1 MTLIR
6 PILQDEWNYV
16 EDSSSD
22 DDSDT
27 LEDIILPRSNRC
39 NNDVSRFK
47 FYIIHDIKINAFNN
61 SKIRIHLSLMDEHGE
76 KVYKIIN
83 SDVLF
88 DVYVEARSK
97 TEKILPNLQCFD
109 DTPEYLDNK
118 YTAMGYTKDPSPVW
132 RINIDR
138 NKIQDIYDFC
148 EYTKR
153 AMYLNTE
160 LNDAFLLVSKNIGIY
175 TKIPAQTGRDISF
188 NQILKLSP
196 EETATKT
203 TQYICRKLSIDIEVV
218 TPSTWKMFPE
228 AYEKGCEIIIIAC
241 TFQKDDTAY
250 ETVILYTDKKNRNVQ
265 IEQSTTSTKREFVKF
280 TEEGDML
287 KHFLGMISP
296 YKIDLITGWNV
307 RNFDLKYIYMRCEK
321 FFPELLDKFKKW
333 TMTGDNINFRN
344 TTRKGQTV
352 TLVDCFGIIILDMYD
367 YNKSNVKAKSYKL
380 KDIAKVYLKEDKQKI
395 DMDYKNI
402 SKYYTSGNDEEF
414 SKLLE
419 YCSVDAEIV
428 LDLMNIQKVW
438 NNTISMADICH
449 VPINYVINHGV
460 MLRNTCMISQFIN
473 EHTCYLL
480 PYKHEHPFIKYEGGF
495 VNEPIVGFHLNP
507 IFVLDFNSLYP
518 TTMLAF
524 NICTTTIVHPDK
536 LNIPSVLEDEEGNF
550 NPENL
555 NELKTKSGEL
565 HVSKTPYMRNV
576 GFVSRENRIGVMPQ
590 ILDNL
595 LKTRKRLQGELKQ
608 TTCPQKRKQLDA
620 QQLTYKLCANAIYG
634 LLGCSFSPL
643 YNPEV
648 AASVTGFGRF
658 LSFIKRK
665 CINSYMEEEGL
676 QGRIIYGDTDSVM
689 VEIKNK
695 SIGETRDIAIRY
707 AERITTDIG
716 IPPIKT
722 EYEKIFCP
730 FLIHKKKH
738 YIGVMYTNNCATHDK
753 IEYKGNEMVRSD
765 NCSLTTTVMKEII
778 DILFFYKN
786 EEEISAKIKETGRCI
801 ERLLRD
807 WSTIYTAYLNND
819 KDSIP
824 AELLRRVLSTAVF
837 SKKLSKE
844 VYKNKLPHVAV
855 YERMKNLKQYNIGD
869 RIVFCIANTEFTD
882 KVKPKN
888 IIDMAYDTDEFF
900 NNAAELFLAVH
911 YYLEACVCRPLS
923 RLYESL
929 DPEFKETLSD
939 TLLNLFPPV
948 QKSAVNVAVTADK
961 QRKRKKR
968 F

>member
-1 MTLIR
+1 M
-6 PILQDEWNYV
+6 
-16 EDSSSD
+16 D
-22 DDSDT
+22 DNGDKS
-27 LEDIILPRSNRC
+27 
-39 NNDVSRFK
+39 
-47 FYIIHDIKINAFNN
+47 
-61 SKIRIHLSLMDEHGE
+61 
-76 KVYKIIN
+76 YKIIN
-83 SDVLF
+83 EDVFF
-88 DVYVEARSK
+88 DVYVEARGK
-97 TEKILPNLQCFD
+97 NEKLFTNLKCFD
-109 DTPEYLDNK
+109 DTPEYIDNK

-138 NKIQDIYDFC
+138 NMIKDIYEFC

-153 AMYLNTE
+153 AIYINTE
-160 LNDAFLLVSKNIGIY
+160 LNDAFPLVQKSIGIY
-175 TKIPAQTGRDISF
+175 TKIPSNTSKSISYTQLMKLD
-188 NQILKLSP
+188 NEEIL
-196 EETATKT
+196 TKT
-203 TQYICRKLSIDIEVV
+203 NQYSCRKLSIDIEVFI
-218 TPSTWKMFPE
+218 PSTWKFFPE
-228 AYEKGCEIIIIAC
+228 AYEEGCEIIIIAC
-241 TFQKDDTAY
+241 TFQKDDNTY
-250 ETVILYTDKKNRNVQ
+250 ETIILYTDKKDREIN
-265 IEQSTTSTKREFVKF
+265 IPTDSESSTKRTFLKF
-280 TEEGDML
+280 NNEEKML
-287 KHFLGMISP
+287 QHFINMITP
-296 YKIDLITGWNV
+296 YNVDLITGWNI

-321 FFPELLDKFKKW
+321 FYPNLLEDFKKW
-333 TMTGDNINFRN
+333 TLTGDNITFRN
-344 TTRKGQTV
+344 TTRKGQNV

-380 KDIAKVYLKEDKQKI
+380 KEIAKAFLQEDKQKI

-402 SKYYTSGNDEEF
+402 SKYYSDGNNEEF

-473 EHTCYLL
+473 ENTSYLL

-524 NICTTTIVHPDK
+524 NICTTTIVHPAK
-536 LNIPSVLEDEEGNF
+536 LNIPSTLEDEDGNF
-550 NPENL
+550 NPQNL
-555 NELKTKSGEL
+555 SELNYKSGDGTL
-565 HVSKTPYMRNV
+565 DVFKTPYMRNV
-576 GFVSRENRIGVMPQ
+576 GFVSTQNRKGVMPQ

-595 LKTRKRLQGELKQ
+595 LKMRKKLQAELKQ
-608 TTCPQKRKQLDA
+608 TECPNRRKQLDA

-665 CINSYMEEEGL
+665 CINKYMSDDKLE
-676 QGRIIYGDTDSVM
+676 GRIIYGDTDSVM
-689 VEIKNK
+689 VEIQKK
-695 SIGETRDIAIRY
+695 SIAETRDIAVRY
-707 AERITTDIG
+707 AEQITKDIG
-716 IPPIKT
+716 INPIKT

-738 YIGVMYTNNCATHDK
+738 YIGVMYTNNCEKHDK

-778 DILFFYKN
+778 DILFFYN
-786 EEEISAKIKETGRCI
+786 NNGEIREKIVETGKCI
-801 ERLLRD
+801 ERLLNE
-807 WSTIYTAYLNND
+807 WSIIYMAYLRDD
-819 KDSIP
+819 KKNIS
-824 AELLRRVLSTAVF
+824 AELLNRVVKTAIF

-882 KVKPKN
+882 KIKPKN
-888 IIDMAYDTDEFF
+888 IIEMAYDTDEFL
-900 NNAAELFLAVH
+900 NSSELFLSIH
-911 YYLEACVCRPLS
+911 YYIDACVRKPLS
-923 RLYESL
+923 RLFESL
-929 DPEFKETLSD
+929 DEEFKENLESTL
-939 TLLNLFPPV
+939 TMLFPPI
-948 QKSAVNVAVTADK
+948 KSQQCNEDET
-961 QRKRKKR
+961 QRKRRKR
-968 F
+968 S